1 MLARSKYLILI
12 LITFVLLCDISFVLA
27 KTPKTKAPETLEQA
41 EEIGKDILWGLP
53 NALKEPWE
61 QALSLWKK
69 MGDWFLKWLRIIW
82 QKVSAF
88 LGREV
93 EKKKPEIKEELKKEK
108 QELREEVDKGA
119 KSVWQRLKELLS
131 F

>member
-1 MLARSKYLILI
+1 MLARSKYLILV
-12 LITFVLLCDISFVLA
+12 LITFILLCDTGVVLA
-27 KTPKTKAPETLEQA
+27 DVPKTPETLEQA

-53 NALKEPWE
+53 NAFKKPWE

-69 MGDWFLKWLRIIW
+69 IGDWFLKWLRIIW

-93 EKKKPEIKEELKKEK
+93 EKKKPEIKEELEKEK
-108 QELREEVDKGA
+108 QELKEEVDKGA
-119 KSVWQRLKELLS
+119 KSVWQRFKELLY
-131 F
+131 